1 MITKME
7 KLVLFMPNSEADI
20 DANLTLLGQLGVM
33 HVMPFQPAK
42 DASIERVDA
51 RIKQLEK
58 AIGILDNCSKNDNSK
73 IEVPADLNFRDRERG
88 EIALLEKVLEAEAQ
102 EMALEKLEEEQ
113 AKELRWYKE
122 WGNVSLSEIEDL
134 NRIGVSIRLYLLD
147 DRDFKKIQ
155 DCENASLVGK
165 IDQLHQIVFVSQDGN
180 EKLDFKEVDLPKYQR
195 VDLQKLVEKNQ
206 LQMEENR
213 NLLQILALQKDV
225 LQIALEERI
234 RRMDVRN
241 VHYAGKNIDEQILC
255 WKGFIPE
262 QSVDELVAV
271 AEKNSWAYIIEEPDQ
286 EELDE
291 VPTLVQSAK
300 WAERIRPV
308 MNFMGLVP
316 GYKELDVSKVFMIFF
331 TFFTGILVG
340 DAGYGLIF
348 LLITLAVHSKTKFKR
363 KIEFDLIYTLSAAIM
378 IWGVL
383 TGTYFGSQAIA
394 DLPLLSHLR
403 IDKLASFGGDSLFVQ
418 QLMFS
423 IGAIQL
429 TIGHLQTAWKYNN
442 SVKAIAQLGWVAIIW
457 GLYFVVDQM
466 VLGIPAPAAMPWLFV
481 GGSVLIALFSN
492 PGTSFFKGVLSSLGS
507 LPLSVIS
514 GFSDIISYIRL
525 YAVGLSTVLMAT
537 SFNQMALGDGITTVA
552 SGISAVLVLVLGH
565 GLNMILAGMAVIVHG
580 VRLNM
585 LEYAGHANVEFSGS
599 EYQPF
604 KLKNQRK
611 L

>member
-1 MITKME
+1 MK
-7 KLVLFMPNSEADI
+7 KLVLFLPNIEEDI
-20 DANLTLLGQLGVM
+20 DANLTLLGELGVM

-58 AIGILDNCSKNDNSK
+58 AIEILDDYSEIDSREFA
-73 IEVPADLNFRDRERG
+73 IPADLNFRNQKRG
-88 EIALLEKVLEAEAQ
+88 EIALLEKVLEADAQ
-102 EMALEKLEEEQ
+102 EMALQKLEQEQ
-113 AKELRWYKE
+113 NKELKWYNE
-122 WGNVSLSEIEDL
+122 WGNVSITDL
-134 NRIGVSIRLYLLD
+134 AELKQVGAFIRLYLLD
-147 DRDFKKIQ
+147 DRDLKKIQ
-155 DCENASLVGK
+155 DLENISVVGK
-165 IDQLHQIVFVSQDGN
+165 LSHLHQVVFVSQDPN
-180 EKLDFKEVDLPKYQR
+180 EKLDFKEVELPAYQQTE
-195 VDLQKLVEKNQ
+195 LKELVEQTHFK
-206 LQMEENR
+206 MDENR
-213 NLLQILALQKDV
+213 KLLEILASQKDV
-225 LQIALEERI
+225 LKTALEERI

-241 VHYAGKNIDEQILC
+241 VHYAGKNFDEQIIC

-262 QSVDELVAV
+262 QSVDELVSV
-271 AEKNSWAYIIEEPDQ
+271 AEKNSWAYIIDDPEQ

-291 VPTLVQSAK
+291 VPTLVKSAK

-316 GYKELDVSKVFMIFF
+316 GYKELDVSKIFMIFF

-363 KIEFDLIYTLSAAIM
+363 KIEFDLMYTLSVAIM

-383 TGTYFGSQAIA
+383 TGTYFGSQSIA
-394 DLPLLSHLR
+394 NWSFLSQLR
-403 IDKLASFGGDSLFVQ
+403 VDKLASFGGDSLFVQ

-442 SVKAIAQLGWVAIIW
+442 SVKAIAQLGWVSIIW

-466 VLGIPAPAAMPWLFV
+466 VLGIAAPAVMPWLFV
-481 GGSVLIALFSN
+481 GGAVLIALFSN

-537 SFNQMALGDGITTVA
+537 SFNHMALGDGITTIA
-552 SGISAVLVLVLGH
+552 SGIGAVLVLVLGH

-585 LEYAGHANVEFSGS
+585 LEYAGHASVEFSGS

-604 KLKNQRK
+604 KLKNQK
-611 L
+611 NI

>member
-7 KLVLFMPNSEADI
+7 KLVLFLPNSEEDI
-20 DANLTLLGQLGVM
+20 DANLTLLGELGVM

-42 DASIERVDA
+42 DVSIERVDA

-58 AIGILDNCSKNDNSK
+58 AIGILDDCSENESRNFAL
-73 IEVPADLNFRDRERG
+73 PADLNFRNRERG
-88 EIALLEKVLEAEAQ
+88 EIALLEKVLEADAQ
-102 EMALEKLEEEQ
+102 ELALEKLEGEQ
-113 AKELRWYKE
+113 NKELKWYKE
-122 WGNVSLSEIEDL
+122 WGNVSLNEIEEL
-134 NRIGVSIRLYLLD
+134 NRIGVNIRLYLLD

-155 DCENASLVGK
+155 DRENISVVGK
-165 IDQLHQIVFVSQDGN
+165 LEHLHQIVFVSQDPN
-180 EKLDFKEVDLPKYQR
+180 EKLDFKEIELPTYQLT
-195 VDLQKLVEKNQ
+195 DLQKLVKQ
-206 LQMEENR
+206 TDLQKEENR
-213 NLLQILALQKDV
+213 NLLQILALQKDILKTA
-225 LQIALEERI
+225 LQERI

-241 VHYAGKNIDEQILC
+241 VHYAGKNIDEQIVC

-271 AEKNSWAYIIEEPDQ
+271 AEKNSWAYIIEEP
-286 EELDE
+286 EEEDLDE

-316 GYKELDVSKVFMIFF
+316 GYKELDVSKIFMIFF

-348 LLITLAVHSKTKFKR
+348 LLITLGVHWKGKFKA

-394 DLPLLSHLR
+394 ELPLLSYLKV
-403 IDKLASFGGDSLFVQ
+403 DKLASFGGDSLFIQ

-466 VLGIPAPAAMPWLFV
+466 VLGIAAPAVMPWLFI
-481 GGSVLIALFSN
+481 GGAVLIALFSN

-525 YAVGLSTVLMAT
+525 YAVGLSTVLMAS

-604 KLKNQRK
+604 KLKNQK
-611 L
+611 NL